1 MLDKK
6 RLVQVEKTNRHGI
19 FICIE
24 GIDGSGKTTQAHRL
38 VKRLKKKSYDAVY
51 TTEPS
56 KGTYGKI
63 IRKHILQGKNRVPTV
78 VEATLFAADRIDHG
92 ENEIKPLLKTGKIIV
107 CDRYVYS
114 SIAYQGASNLDLEWI
129 KEINKHAIKPDLAI
143 YIDVPPEI
151 VINRI
156 KRRKTVMET
165 LQTQKRV
172 RELYLK
178 LVKEKQ
184 LVMVDGN
191 APMKEVAEDIENI
204 VLKFLRSH

>member
-1 MLDKK
+1 MAAA
-6 RLVQVEKTNRHGI
+6 ERHGV
-19 FICIE
+19 FICVE
-24 GIDGSGKTTQAHRL
+24 GIDGSGKTTQARRL
-38 VKRLKKKSYDAVY
+38 VKTLTRKGYDATY

-56 KGTYGKI
+56 KGIYGNI
-63 IRKHILQGKNRVPTV
+63 IRKNILQGNTRVPTV
-78 VEATLFAADRIDHG
+78 VEAVLFAADRNYHI
-92 ENEIKPLLKTGKIIV
+92 ENEIKPLLKAGKIIV

-114 SIAYQGASNLDLEWI
+114 SIAYQGAADVNTEWI

-165 LQTQKRV
+165 LQTQRDV

-178 LVKEKQ
+178 LVEDKQ
-184 LVMVDGN
+184 LFKVYGN
-191 APMKEVAEDIENI
+191 ASIREVAQAIENI
-204 VLKFLRSH
+204 VLRFLEKR